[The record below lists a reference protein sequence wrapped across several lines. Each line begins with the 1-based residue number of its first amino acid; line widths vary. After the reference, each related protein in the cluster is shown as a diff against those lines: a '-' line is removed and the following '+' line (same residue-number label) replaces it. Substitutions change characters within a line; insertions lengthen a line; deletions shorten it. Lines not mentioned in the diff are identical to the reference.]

1 MGTGKRVSRTIVVE
15 DKAPYIYHD
24 VCYYMRMTKELR
36 KAIEIIIATWGAP
49 KSVLEIGSRQAKNQ
63 EALADLR
70 LLFPDSAYVGLDMIK
85 GSGVDVV
92 ADATKLPYNP
102 KTVEMVLCLETLEH
116 AQEPWKIAKEI
127 ERVVAKG
134 GIAIVSSQQN
144 FPLHLHPSDY
154 FRYTPY
160 GLSSLFPSFA
170 NKLVFSISPPYDN
183 EVQLNPQ
190 HVIVVA
196 WHGKAEMKR
205 KIKAELK
212 KHLAE
217 ISGHKP
223 YRHRLQDGLKLVRR
237 GLQEVNF
244 RQDIAFFD

>member
-1 MGTGKRVSRTIVVE
+1 
-15 DKAPYIYHD
+15 
-24 VCYYMRMTKELR
+24 MTKELR
-36 KAIEIIIATWGAP
+36 KAIEIIVATWGTP

-70 LLFPDSAYVGLDMIK
+70 LLFSDSAYVGLDMIK
-85 GSGVDVV
+85 GPGVDVV

-116 AQEPWKIAKEI
+116 AREPWKIAKEI
-127 ERVVAKG
+127 ERVVSQRG
-134 GIAIVSSQQN
+134 VAIISSQQN

-170 NKLVFSISPPYDN
+170 NKLVFSISPPFAD
-183 EVQLNPQ
+183 EARLNPQ
-190 HVIVVA
+190 HVIVVV
-196 WHGKAEMKR
+196 WHGRPEMKR
-205 KIKAELK
+205 KIKAVLK
-212 KHLAE
+212 QHLPE

-223 YRHRLQDGLKLVRR
+223 YRHRLQDGLKFIKR
-237 GLQEVNF
+237 GLQEINF
-244 RQDIAFFD
+244 RQTIEFFD